1 MVKIQFGRS
10 LLIQSVFYMEVSF
23 WGRYAYTRKV
33 LQKTFTVLS
42 GIEYTQLLSLVIIVT
57 EIVQL
62 LVCPGKL
69 SFPFGLLRSP
79 SCNNL
84 TRKHLLFI
92 FGLQSSHLYP
102 LYIVLLVTLKFRQSY
117 LVMLLPFLLL
127 PKAIIERGAIS
138 HVSYLRNL
146 GFSSSGRQTN

>member
-10 LLIQSVFYMEVSF
+10 LQSVFYMEVSF
-23 WGRYAYTRKV
+23 WGRQAYTRKV

-42 GIEYTQLLSLVIIVT
+42 GIEYTQLLSLVIIV
-57 EIVQL
+57 QL

-69 SFPFGLLRSP
+69 SFSFGLLRSP
-79 SCNNL
+79 PCNNL
-84 TRKHLLFI
+84 MRKHLLFI
-92 FGLQSSHLYP
+92 FGLWSSHLYP
-102 LYIVLLVTLKFRQSY
+102 LHIILLVTLKFRQSY